1 MLEQIKLPP
10 LLVFSDDWGRHPSSC
25 QHLIRA
31 LLPSTEV
38 TWVNT
43 IGMRPPRLDRTTIR
57 RGGEK
62 ILNWLGRS
70 SVGDSDNGIDLPKG
84 LSVIDAK
91 MWPWMKRPWD
101 RALNRL
107 LLESQ
112 IKQSAANATVVTTIP
127 IVKDLVGR
135 LPAKRWVYYC
145 VDDFSV
151 WPGLDGKT
159 LGRMEDELLPMMDGI
174 VSASDNLAEG
184 IQRRGFTSQV
194 VTHGVD
200 LEFWRVTE
208 GDPEETSLCGIPH
221 PIALFWGV
229 IDRRMNADWLLAL
242 AERMSVGSIVLVGPA
257 QDPDPRILDHERIR
271 LVGSA
276 SYEALPSYA
285 AGAAVLIMPYADLP
299 VTRAM
304 QPLKFKEYLATGLP
318 VVAADLPAVRE
329 YRDLAE
335 IVKSESEFVR
345 AVIRSLQSPHGNER
359 RSVLDRLSGEEWQSK
374 AGEFAASLL
383 GDRPDV

>member
-1 MLEQIKLPP
+1 MKLPP

-31 LLPSTEV
+31 LLPDVRV

-57 RGGEK
+57 RGSEK
-62 ILNWLGRS
+62 ILGWLGRPHA
-70 SVGDSDNGIDLPKG
+70 GDSEDAIVIPDG

-101 RALNRL
+101 RAVNRRL
-107 LLESQ
+107 LE
-112 IKQSAANATVVTTIP
+112 KQVAAQAVDATVVTTIP

-159 LGRMEDELLPMMDGI
+159 LGSMEDQLLPLMDGI
-174 VSASDNLAEG
+174 VAASDNLAEG
-184 IQRRGFTSQV
+184 IRRRGFDSQV
-194 VTHGVD
+194 ITHGVD
-200 LEFWRVTE
+200 LDFWRVSE
-208 GDPEETSLCGIPH
+208 GDEEHPSLRDIPH

-229 IDRRMNADWLLAL
+229 VDRRMNADWLLAL
-242 AERMSVGSIVLVGPA
+242 ANQMDYGSIVLVGPI
-257 QDPDPRILDHERIR
+257 QEPDSRILEHKRIR
-271 LVGSA
+271 VLGPT
-276 SYEALPSYA
+276 SYESLPAFA
-285 AGAAVLIMPYADLP
+285 AGASVLIMPYADLP

-304 QPLKFKEYLATGLP
+304 QPLKFKEYLATELP
-318 VVAADLPAVRE
+318 VVAASLPAIRE
-329 YRDLAE
+329 WDDVADVVDSQSQFIDAVLGHLEGPPDRGVSRRQARLA
-335 IVKSESEFVR
+335 
-345 AVIRSLQSPHGNER
+345 
-359 RSVLDRLSGEEWQSK
+359 GEQWKSK
-374 AGEFAASLL
+374 AGNFAMHLVPPE
-383 GDRPDV
+383 GTDT